1 VTLAPGSRPRL
12 LFVCVENAGRSQMA
26 EAFAR
31 RVGFEASSAGTQ
43 PAVSV
48 NPAVAA
54 AMAEKA
60 FNFAVKRPK
69 MLTMEMIDSA
79 DLVITM
85 GCSVEKVCPRPM
97 LERMNKKL
105 VDWNL
110 EDPKGKQLPEVRKI
124 RNEIEKRVDELAKG
138 QLATSQD

>member
-1 VTLAPGSRPRL
+1 MTLPHDSKPRL

-31 RVGFEASSAGTQ
+31 RKGFEASSAGTQ
-43 PAVSV
+43 PANTV
-48 NPAVAA
+48 NPAVAE

-60 FNFAVKRPK
+60 FNFTMKKPK
-69 MLTMEMIDSA
+69 MLTVEMIDSA

-85 GCSVEKVCPRPM
+85 GCSVERVCPRPM

-110 EDPKGKQLPEVRKI
+110 EDPKGKPLPEVRKI
-124 RNEIEKRVDELAKG
+124 RNEIERRVDELEKG
-138 QLATSQD
+138 PLATNQV

>member
-1 VTLAPGSRPRL
+1 MTSASGPKGKL

-31 RVGFEASSAGTQ
+31 RKGFDASSAGTQ

-48 NPAVAA
+48 NPAVVE

-60 FNFAVKRPK
+60 FNFSLKRPK
-69 MLTMEMIDSA
+69 ELTMEMIDWA
-79 DLVITM
+79 DMVITM

-110 EDPKGKQLPEVRKI
+110 EDPKGKPLPEVRKI
-124 RNEIEKRVDELAKG
+124 RNEIEKRVDDLVNSYRPA
-138 QLATSQD
+138 D

>member
-1 VTLAPGSRPRL
+1 MSTSEPKPKL

-31 RVGFEASSAGTQ
+31 RKGFEASSAGTQ
-43 PAVSV
+43 PAVTV
-48 NPAVAA
+48 NPAVVE

-60 FNFAVKRPK
+60 FNFSLKKPK
-69 MLTMEMIDSA
+69 MLTMEMIDQA
-79 DLVITM
+79 DMVITM

-105 VDWNL
+105 LDWNL
-110 EDPKGKQLPEVRKI
+110 EDPKGKSLPDVRKI
-124 RNEIEKRVDELAKG
+124 RNEIEKRVGELASSHRPAK
-138 QLATSQD
+138 